1 MIDKKHR
8 NHIKYKRRFEQFVR
22 GNHEVKIK
30 DTAVGAV
37 KEVTSH
43 WSKPGKGNFVSYK
56 EVLNLGL
63 GGMGQQFVM
72 IMTGYLGLSAG
83 NTLLGSTLGLRPMHL
98 QYMAMVQTVL
108 GIFFCILRGKIVDN
122 TRTRYGRFRPYIA
135 LMGFPIVLLT
145 AIFIF
150 LPFETMGYTSRLI
163 ASFAFAITVSMV
175 LPMFTDTYN
184 ELQTVITPN
193 SEERTKV
200 LAINSLIYS
209 FAPTVAYF
217 IIPLLSQLTGG
228 YTDIRTYRYII
239 VPMAVLGVSLN
250 LFTAFGCKER
260 VVTSQSYVQKVGV
273 LEGVKEIYRN
283 KHWWLRTIA
292 GWVGFLEGACG
303 VIFGWVYIYGTQD
316 MTTYALLTT
325 VLGSASGIAMVITP
339 FLMKRLGNRTLLLVH
354 NGLNVLFVTM
364 MTFTFRI
371 PLLFFIFLY
380 LNSLINALSIVYNQ
394 AMHSEVKDYQ
404 QYISGK
410 RMDFMFGVAGL
421 IGTPIG
427 LVTGLV
433 IPYVYECMG
442 LTTNYDILY
451 DPNVRNTM
459 FYILC
464 LLSIVGAIMNLIPFS
479 FYSLSREKHRNII
492 KVLRYR
498 ALFDDYENDC
508 LNAEEIVIAIDGIRE
523 GYEILNAPAPDLK
536 ALKAK
541 VKEAKALPV
550 EKLEA
555 TAQHKEAVRAA
566 RAGVRAGKKLLE
578 QKDAVPILIDELTK
592 FQKPKNIRQVQR
604 AKDLIAIGL
613 TQLSGINASILED
626 AKTLPSATK
635 EEKAVRAFEIKRAK
649 AMLKMAKKIRKNYP
663 NGICE
668 PDPATLNDALNMP
681 YATKEESR
689 ARAKAVK
696 AAEKEIQ
703 LFHATVKPYQDA
715 QKLVRDERVSRTIY
729 PEIEKMYDGA
739 RAELERMEQQA
750 QKETA
755 AAGEGK

>member
-1 MIDKKHR
+1 
-8 NHIKYKRRFEQFVR
+8 
-22 GNHEVKIK
+22 VKIK

-592 FQKPKNIRQVQR
+592 FQKPENIRQVQR

>member
-1 MIDKKHR
+1 M
-8 NHIKYKRRFEQFVR
+8 
-22 GNHEVKIK
+22 KIK

-380 LNSLINALSIVYNQ
+380 LNSLVNALSIVYNQ

-523 GYEILNAPAPDLK
+523 GYEIFNAPAPDLK

-592 FQKPKNIRQVQR
+592 FQKPENIRQVQR

-663 NGICE
+663 KGICE

>member
-1 MIDKKHR
+1 M
-8 NHIKYKRRFEQFVR
+8 N
-22 GNHEVKIK
+22 IK
-30 DTAVGAV
+30 DMAVGVV

-43 WSKPGKGNFVSYK
+43 WSKPGKGKFVSYK

-72 IMTGYLGLSAG
+72 IMTAYLGLSAG

-108 GIFFCILRGKIVDN
+108 GVFFCILRGKIVDN

-150 LPFETMGYTSRLI
+150 LPFETMSYTSKLI
-163 ASFAFAITVSMV
+163 ATFAFAITVSMV
-175 LPMFTDTYN
+175 SPLFTDTYN

-193 SEERTKV
+193 SEERTNV

-260 VVTSQSYVQKVGV
+260 VVTSQNYVQKVGV
-273 LEGVKEIYRN
+273 LEGVKEIYKN
-283 KHWWLRTIA
+283 KHWWLRTVARWI
-292 GWVGFLEGACG
+292 GFLEGACG
-303 VIFGWVYIYGTQD
+303 VIFGWIYIYGTQD
-316 MTTYALLTT
+316 MTTYALLNT

-339 FLMKRLGNRTLLLVH
+339 ALMKRLGNRTLLLVH
-354 NGLNVLFVTM
+354 NSLNVLFVTM

-380 LNSLINALSIVYNQ
+380 LNSLVNALSIVYNQ

-410 RMDFMFGVAGL
+410 RMDFMFGVADL
-421 IGTPIG
+421 IGTPVTM
-427 LVTGLV
+427 VTGMV

-451 DPNVRNTM
+451 DPSVRNTM

-464 LLSIVGAIMNLIPFS
+464 VLSIIGAILNLIPFS

-508 LNAEEIVIAIDGIRE
+508 LNAEEIVLAIDGIRE
-523 GYEILNAPAPDLK
+523 GYEILNAPMPDLK
-536 ALKAK
+536 LMKAK
-541 VKEAKALPV
+541 VKEAKALPAAT
-550 EKLEA
+550 LE
-555 TAQHKEAVRAA
+555 TKAA
-566 RAGVRAGKKLLE
+566 RNKAIRVARKGVQAGKKLIE
-578 QKDAVPILIDELTK
+578 QKGAVSILIDELTK
-592 FQKPKNIRQVQR
+592 FQKPENIRRVQR
-604 AKDLIAIGL
+604 AKDLVAIGL
-613 TQLSGINASILED
+613 THLSGINPSVLDE
-626 AKTLPSATK
+626 AKALPSATK
-635 EEKAVRAFEIKRAK
+635 EEKALKNDEVKRAK

-663 NGICE
+663 DGIRE
-668 PDPATLNDALNMP
+668 PDPETLRKALDMP
-681 YATKEESR
+681 YATREESR

-703 LFHATVKPYQDA
+703 LFHTTLKPYQDA

-729 PEIEKMYDGA
+729 PEIEKMYDNA
-739 RAELERMEQQA
+739 RAEVEQMEQKV
-750 QKETA
+750 QKETV
-755 AAGEGK
+755 AAGREK

>member
-1 MIDKKHR
+1 M
-8 NHIKYKRRFEQFVR
+8 N
-22 GNHEVKIK
+22 IK
-30 DTAVGAV
+30 DMAVGVV

-43 WSKPGKGNFVSYK
+43 WSKPGKGKFVSYK

-72 IMTGYLGLSAG
+72 IMTAYLGLSAG

-108 GIFFCILRGKIVDN
+108 GVFFCILRGKIVDN

-150 LPFETMGYTSRLI
+150 LPFETMSYTSKLI
-163 ASFAFAITVSMV
+163 ATFAFAITVSMV
-175 LPMFTDTYN
+175 SPLFTDTYN

-193 SEERTKV
+193 SEERTNV

-273 LEGVKEIYRN
+273 LEGVKEIYKN
-283 KHWWLRTIA
+283 KHWWLRTVARWI
-292 GWVGFLEGACG
+292 GFLEGACG
-303 VIFGWVYIYGTQD
+303 VIFGWIYIYGTQD
-316 MTTYALLTT
+316 MTTYALLNT

-339 FLMKRLGNRTLLLVH
+339 SLMKRLGNRTLLLVH
-354 NGLNVLFVTM
+354 NSLNVLFVTM

-380 LNSLINALSIVYNQ
+380 LNSLVNALSIVYNQ

-410 RMDFMFGVAGL
+410 RMDFMFGVADL
-421 IGTPIG
+421 IGTPVTM
-427 LVTGLV
+427 VTGMV

-451 DPNVRNTM
+451 DPSVRNTM

-464 LLSIVGAIMNLIPFS
+464 VLSIIGAILNLIPFS

-508 LNAEEIVIAIDGIRE
+508 LNAEEIVLAIDGIRE
-523 GYEILNAPAPDLK
+523 GYEILNAPMPDLK
-536 ALKAK
+536 LMKAK
-541 VKEAKALPV
+541 VKEAKALPAAT
-550 EKLEA
+550 LETKA
-555 TAQHKEAVRAA
+555 ARNKAIRAA
-566 RAGVRAGKKLLE
+566 RKGVQAGKKLIE
-578 QKDAVPILIDELTK
+578 QKGAVSILIDELTK
-592 FQKPKNIRQVQR
+592 FQKPENIRRVQR
-604 AKDLIAIGL
+604 AKDLVAIGL
-613 TQLSGINASILED
+613 THLSGINPSVLDE
-626 AKTLPSATK
+626 AKALPSATK
-635 EEKAVRAFEIKRAK
+635 EEKALKNDEVKRAK

-663 NGICE
+663 DGIRE
-668 PDPATLNDALNMP
+668 PDPETLRKALDMP
-681 YATKEESR
+681 YATREESR

-703 LFHATVKPYQDA
+703 LFHTTLKPYQDA

-729 PEIEKMYDGA
+729 PEIEKMYDNA
-739 RAELERMEQQA
+739 RAEVEQMEQKV

-755 AAGEGK
+755 AAGREK

>member
-1 MIDKKHR
+1 M
-8 NHIKYKRRFEQFVR
+8 N
-22 GNHEVKIK
+22 IK
-30 DTAVGAV
+30 DMAVGVV

-43 WSKPGKGNFVSYK
+43 WSKPGKGKFVSYK

-72 IMTGYLGLSAG
+72 IMTAYLGLSAG

-108 GIFFCILRGKIVDN
+108 GVFFCILRGKIVDN

-150 LPFETMGYTSRLI
+150 LPFETMSYTSKLI
-163 ASFAFAITVSMV
+163 ATFAFAITVSMV
-175 LPMFTDTYN
+175 SPLFTDTYS

-193 SEERTKV
+193 SEERTNV

-273 LEGVKEIYRN
+273 LEGVKEIYKN
-283 KHWWLRTIA
+283 KHWWLRTVARWI
-292 GWVGFLEGACG
+292 GFLEGACG
-303 VIFGWVYIYGTQD
+303 VIFGWIYIYGTQD
-316 MTTYALLTT
+316 MTTYALLNT

-339 FLMKRLGNRTLLLVH
+339 SLMKRLGNRTLLLVH
-354 NGLNVLFVTM
+354 NSLNVLFVTM

-380 LNSLINALSIVYNQ
+380 LNSLVNALSIVYNQ

-410 RMDFMFGVAGL
+410 RMDFMFGVADL
-421 IGTPIG
+421 IGTPVTM
-427 LVTGLV
+427 VTGMV

-451 DPNVRNTM
+451 DPSVRNTM

-464 LLSIVGAIMNLIPFS
+464 VLSIIGAILNLIPFS

-508 LNAEEIVIAIDGIRE
+508 LNAEEIVLAIDGIRE
-523 GYEILNAPAPDLK
+523 GYEIFNAPMPDLK
-536 ALKAK
+536 LMKAK
-541 VKEAKALPV
+541 VKEAKALPAAT
-550 EKLEA
+550 LETKA
-555 TAQHKEAVRAA
+555 ARNKAIRAA
-566 RAGVRAGKKLLE
+566 RKGVQAGKKLIE
-578 QKDAVPILIDELTK
+578 QKGAVSILIDELTK
-592 FQKPKNIRQVQR
+592 FQKPENIRRVQR
-604 AKDLIAIGL
+604 AKDLVAIGL
-613 TQLSGINASILED
+613 THLSGINPSVLDE
-626 AKTLPSATK
+626 AKALPSATK
-635 EEKAVRAFEIKRAK
+635 EEKALKNDEVKRAK

-663 NGICE
+663 DGIRE
-668 PDPATLNDALNMP
+668 PDPETLRKALDMP
-681 YATKEESR
+681 YATREESR

-703 LFHATVKPYQDA
+703 LFHTTLKPYQDA

-729 PEIEKMYDGA
+729 PEIEKMYDNA
-739 RAELERMEQQA
+739 RAEVEQMEQKA

-755 AAGEGK
+755 AAGREK

>member
-1 MIDKKHR
+1 M
-8 NHIKYKRRFEQFVR
+8 
-22 GNHEVKIK
+22 KIK

-592 FQKPKNIRQVQR
+592 FQKPENIRQVQR

-663 NGICE
+663 NGVCE

>member
-1 MIDKKHR
+1 M
-8 NHIKYKRRFEQFVR
+8 N
-22 GNHEVKIK
+22 IK
-30 DTAVGAV
+30 DMAVGAV

-43 WSKPGKGNFVSYK
+43 WSKPGKGKFVSYK

-72 IMTGYLGLSAG
+72 IMTAYLGLSAG

-108 GIFFCILRGKIVDN
+108 GVFFCILRGKIVDN

-150 LPFETMGYTSRLI
+150 LPFETMSYTSKLI
-163 ASFAFAITVSMV
+163 ATFAFAITVSMV
-175 LPMFTDTYN
+175 SPLFTDTYS

-193 SEERTKV
+193 SEERTNV

-273 LEGVKEIYRN
+273 LEGVKEIYKN

-292 GWVGFLEGACG
+292 RWIGFLEGACG
-303 VIFGWVYIYGTQD
+303 VIFGWIYIYGTQD
-316 MTTYALLTT
+316 MTTYALLNT

-339 FLMKRLGNRTLLLVH
+339 ALMKRLGNRTLLLVH
-354 NGLNVLFVTM
+354 NSLNVLFVTM

-380 LNSLINALSIVYNQ
+380 LNSLVNALSIVYNQ

-410 RMDFMFGVAGL
+410 RMDFMFGVADL
-421 IGTPIG
+421 IGTPVTM
-427 LVTGLV
+427 VTGMV

-451 DPNVRNTM
+451 DPSVRNTM

-464 LLSIVGAIMNLIPFS
+464 VLSIIGAILNLIPFS

-508 LNAEEIVIAIDGIRE
+508 LNAEEIVLAIDGIRE
-523 GYEILNAPAPDLK
+523 GYEILNAPMPNLK
-536 ALKAK
+536 ALKAQ
-541 VKEAKALPV
+541 VKEAKALPA
-550 EKLEA
+550 A
-555 TAQHKEAVRAA
+555 TPETKAARNKAVRAA
-566 RAGVRAGKKLLE
+566 RKGVQAGKKLIE
-578 QKDAVPILIDELTK
+578 QKGAVSILIDELTK
-592 FQKPKNIRQVQR
+592 FQKPENIRRVQR
-604 AKDLIAIGL
+604 AKDLVAIGL
-613 TQLSGINASILED
+613 AHLSGINPSVLDE
-626 AKTLPSATK
+626 AKALPSATK
-635 EEKAVRAFEIKRAK
+635 EEKALKNDEVKRAK

-663 NGICE
+663 DGIRE
-668 PDPATLNDALNMP
+668 PDPETLRKALDTP
-681 YATKEESR
+681 YATREESR

-703 LFHATVKPYQDA
+703 LFHTTLKPYQDA

-729 PEIEKMYDGA
+729 PEIEKMYDSA
-739 RAELERMEQQA
+739 RAEVEQMEQKT
-750 QKETA
+750 QKETV

>member
-1 MIDKKHR
+1 M
-8 NHIKYKRRFEQFVR
+8 N
-22 GNHEVKIK
+22 IK
-30 DTAVGAV
+30 DMAVGVV

-43 WSKPGKGNFVSYK
+43 WSKPGKGKFVSYK

-72 IMTGYLGLSAG
+72 IMTAYLGLSAG

-108 GIFFCILRGKIVDN
+108 GVFFCILRGKIVDN

-150 LPFETMGYTSRLI
+150 LPFETMSYTSKLI
-163 ASFAFAITVSMV
+163 ATFAFAITVSMV
-175 LPMFTDTYN
+175 SPLFTDTYN

-193 SEERTKV
+193 SEERTNV

-260 VVTSQSYVQKVGV
+260 VVTSQNYVQKVGV
-273 LEGVKEIYRN
+273 LEGVKEIYKN
-283 KHWWLRTIA
+283 KHWWLRTVA
-292 GWVGFLEGACG
+292 GWIGFLEGACS
-303 VIFGWVYIYGTQD
+303 VIFGWIYIYGTQD
-316 MTTYALLTT
+316 MTTYALLNT

-339 FLMKRLGNRTLLLVH
+339 SLMKRLGNRTLLLVH
-354 NGLNVLFVTM
+354 NSLNVLFVTM

-380 LNSLINALSIVYNQ
+380 LNSLVNALSIVYNQ

-421 IGTPIG
+421 IGTPVTM
-427 LVTGLV
+427 VTGMV

-451 DPNVRNTM
+451 DPSVRNTM

-464 LLSIVGAIMNLIPFS
+464 VLSIIGAILNLIPFS

-508 LNAEEIVIAIDGIRE
+508 LNAEEIVLAIDGIRE
-523 GYEILNAPAPDLK
+523 GYEILNAPMPDLK
-536 ALKAK
+536 LMKAK
-541 VKEAKALPV
+541 VKEAKALPAAT
-550 EKLEA
+550 LETKA
-555 TAQHKEAVRAA
+555 ARNKAIRAA
-566 RAGVRAGKKLLE
+566 RKGVQAGKKLIE
-578 QKDAVPILIDELTK
+578 QKGAVSILIDELTK
-592 FQKPKNIRQVQR
+592 FQKPENIRRVQR
-604 AKDLIAIGL
+604 AKDLVAIGL
-613 TQLSGINASILED
+613 THLSGINPSVLDE
-626 AKTLPSATK
+626 AKALPSATK
-635 EEKAVRAFEIKRAK
+635 EEKTLKNDEVKRAK

-663 NGICE
+663 DGIRE
-668 PDPATLNDALNMP
+668 PDPETLRKALDMP
-681 YATKEESR
+681 YATREESR

-703 LFHATVKPYQDA
+703 LFHTTLKPYQDA

-729 PEIEKMYDGA
+729 PEIEKMYDNA
-739 RAELERMEQQA
+739 RAEVEQMEQKV

-755 AAGEGK
+755 AAGREK

>member
-1 MIDKKHR
+1 
-8 NHIKYKRRFEQFVR
+8 
-22 GNHEVKIK
+22 
-30 DTAVGAV
+30 
-37 KEVTSH
+37 
-43 WSKPGKGNFVSYK
+43 
-56 EVLNLGL
+56 
-63 GGMGQQFVM
+63 
-72 IMTGYLGLSAG
+72 
-83 NTLLGSTLGLRPMHL
+83 
-98 QYMAMVQTVL
+98 
-108 GIFFCILRGKIVDN
+108 
-122 TRTRYGRFRPYIA
+122 
-135 LMGFPIVLLT
+135 MGFPIVLLT

-380 LNSLINALSIVYNQ
+380 LNSLVNALSIVYNQ

-523 GYEILNAPAPDLK
+523 GYEIFNAPAPDLK

-550 EKLEA
+550 EKLDA

-592 FQKPKNIRQVQR
+592 FQKPENIRQVQR

-663 NGICE
+663 KGICE

>member
-1 MIDKKHR
+1 M
-8 NHIKYKRRFEQFVR
+8 N
-22 GNHEVKIK
+22 IK
-30 DTAVGAV
+30 DMAVGVV

-43 WSKPGKGNFVSYK
+43 WSKPGKGKFVSYK

-72 IMTGYLGLSAG
+72 IMTAYLGLSAG

-108 GIFFCILRGKIVDN
+108 GVFFCILRGKIVDN

-150 LPFETMGYTSRLI
+150 LPFETMSYTSKLI
-163 ASFAFAITVSMV
+163 ATFAFAITVSMV
-175 LPMFTDTYN
+175 SPLFTDTYS

-193 SEERTKV
+193 SEERTNV

-273 LEGVKEIYRN
+273 LEGVKEIYKN
-283 KHWWLRTIA
+283 KHWWLRTVARWI
-292 GWVGFLEGACG
+292 GFLEGACG
-303 VIFGWVYIYGTQD
+303 VIFGWIYIYGTQD
-316 MTTYALLTT
+316 MTTYALLNT

-339 FLMKRLGNRTLLLVH
+339 SLMKRLGNRTLLLVH
-354 NGLNVLFVTM
+354 NSLNVLFVTM

-380 LNSLINALSIVYNQ
+380 LNSLVNALSIVYNQ

-410 RMDFMFGVAGL
+410 RMDFMFGVADL
-421 IGTPIG
+421 IGTPVTM
-427 LVTGLV
+427 VTGMV

-451 DPNVRNTM
+451 DPSVRNTM

-464 LLSIVGAIMNLIPFS
+464 VLSIIGAILNLIPFS

-508 LNAEEIVIAIDGIRE
+508 LNAEEIVLAIDGIRE
-523 GYEILNAPAPDLK
+523 GYEIFNAPMPDLK
-536 ALKAK
+536 LMKAK
-541 VKEAKALPV
+541 VKEAKALPAAT
-550 EKLEA
+550 LETKA
-555 TAQHKEAVRAA
+555 ARNKAIRAA
-566 RAGVRAGKKLLE
+566 RKGVQAGKKLIE
-578 QKDAVPILIDELTK
+578 QKGAVSILIDELTK
-592 FQKPKNIRQVQR
+592 FQKPENIRRVQR
-604 AKDLIAIGL
+604 AKDLVAIGL
-613 TQLSGINASILED
+613 THLSGINPSVLDE
-626 AKTLPSATK
+626 AKALPSATK
-635 EEKAVRAFEIKRAK
+635 EEKALKNDEVKRAK

-663 NGICE
+663 DGIRE
-668 PDPATLNDALNMP
+668 PDPETLRKALDMP
-681 YATKEESR
+681 YATREESR

-703 LFHATVKPYQDA
+703 LFHTTLKPYQDA

-729 PEIEKMYDGA
+729 PEIEKMYDNA
-739 RAELERMEQQA
+739 RAEVEQMEQKV

-755 AAGEGK
+755 AAGREK

>member
-1 MIDKKHR
+1 M
-8 NHIKYKRRFEQFVR
+8 
-22 GNHEVKIK
+22 KIK

-163 ASFAFAITVSMV
+163 ASFTFAITVSMV

-464 LLSIVGAIMNLIPFS
+464 LLSIIGAIMNLIPFS

-592 FQKPKNIRQVQR
+592 FQKPENIRQVQR

>member
-1 MIDKKHR
+1 M
-8 NHIKYKRRFEQFVR
+8 N
-22 GNHEVKIK
+22 IK
-30 DTAVGAV
+30 DMAVGVV

-43 WSKPGKGNFVSYK
+43 WSKPGKGKFVSYK

-72 IMTGYLGLSAG
+72 IMTAYLGLSAG

-108 GIFFCILRGKIVDN
+108 GVFFCILRGKIVDN

-150 LPFETMGYTSRLI
+150 LPFETMSYTSKLI
-163 ASFAFAITVSMV
+163 ATFAFAITVSMV
-175 LPMFTDTYN
+175 SPLFTDTYS

-193 SEERTKV
+193 SEERTNV

-273 LEGVKEIYRN
+273 LEGVKEIYKN
-283 KHWWLRTIA
+283 KHWWLRTVARWI
-292 GWVGFLEGACG
+292 GFLEGACG
-303 VIFGWVYIYGTQD
+303 VIFGWIYIYGTQD
-316 MTTYALLTT
+316 MTTYALLNT

-339 FLMKRLGNRTLLLVH
+339 ALMKRLGNRTLLLVH
-354 NGLNVLFVTM
+354 NSLNVLFVTM

-380 LNSLINALSIVYNQ
+380 LNSLVNALSIVYNQ

-410 RMDFMFGVAGL
+410 RMDFMFGVADL
-421 IGTPIG
+421 IGTPVTM
-427 LVTGLV
+427 VTGMV

-451 DPNVRNTM
+451 DPSVRNTM

-464 LLSIVGAIMNLIPFS
+464 VLSIIGAILNLIPFS

-508 LNAEEIVIAIDGIRE
+508 LNAEEIVLAIDGIRE
-523 GYEILNAPAPDLK
+523 GYEILNAPMPDLK
-536 ALKAK
+536 LMKAK
-541 VKEAKALPV
+541 VKEAKALPA
-550 EKLEA
+550 A
-555 TAQHKEAVRAA
+555 TPETKAARNKAIRAA
-566 RAGVRAGKKLLE
+566 RKGVQAGKKLIE
-578 QKDAVPILIDELTK
+578 QKGAVSILIDELTK
-592 FQKPKNIRQVQR
+592 FQKPENIRRVQR
-604 AKDLIAIGL
+604 AKDLVAIGL
-613 TQLSGINASILED
+613 THLSGINPSVLDE
-626 AKTLPSATK
+626 AKALPSATK
-635 EEKAVRAFEIKRAK
+635 EEKALKNDEVKRAK

-663 NGICE
+663 DGIRE
-668 PDPATLNDALNMP
+668 PDPETLRKALDMP
-681 YATKEESR
+681 YATREESR

-703 LFHATVKPYQDA
+703 LFHTTLKPYQDA

-729 PEIEKMYDGA
+729 PEIEKMYDNA
-739 RAELERMEQQA
+739 RAEVEQMEQKV

-755 AAGEGK
+755 AAGREK

>member
-163 ASFAFAITVSMV
+163 ASFTFAITVSMV

-464 LLSIVGAIMNLIPFS
+464 LLSIIGAIMNLIPFS

-592 FQKPKNIRQVQR
+592 FQKPENIRQVQR

>member
-1 MIDKKHR
+1 
-8 NHIKYKRRFEQFVR
+8 
-22 GNHEVKIK
+22 
-30 DTAVGAV
+30 
-37 KEVTSH
+37 
-43 WSKPGKGNFVSYK
+43 
-56 EVLNLGL
+56 
-63 GGMGQQFVM
+63 
-72 IMTGYLGLSAG
+72 
-83 NTLLGSTLGLRPMHL
+83 
-98 QYMAMVQTVL
+98 
-108 GIFFCILRGKIVDN
+108 
-122 TRTRYGRFRPYIA
+122 
-135 LMGFPIVLLT
+135 
-145 AIFIF
+145 
-150 LPFETMGYTSRLI
+150 
-163 ASFAFAITVSMV
+163 
-175 LPMFTDTYN
+175 
-184 ELQTVITPN
+184 
-193 SEERTKV
+193 
-200 LAINSLIYS
+200 
-209 FAPTVAYF
+209 
-217 IIPLLSQLTGG
+217 
-228 YTDIRTYRYII
+228 
-239 VPMAVLGVSLN
+239 
-250 LFTAFGCKER
+250 
-260 VVTSQSYVQKVGV
+260 
-273 LEGVKEIYRN
+273 
-283 KHWWLRTIA
+283 
-292 GWVGFLEGACG
+292 
-303 VIFGWVYIYGTQD
+303 

-464 LLSIVGAIMNLIPFS
+464 LLSIIGAIMNLIPFS

-592 FQKPKNIRQVQR
+592 FQKPENIRQVQR

-715 QKLVRDERVSRTIY
+715 QKLGRDERVSRTIY

>member
-1 MIDKKHR
+1 M
-8 NHIKYKRRFEQFVR
+8 N
-22 GNHEVKIK
+22 IK
-30 DTAVGAV
+30 DMAVGVV

-43 WSKPGKGNFVSYK
+43 WSKPGKGKFVSYK

-72 IMTGYLGLSAG
+72 IMTAYLGLSAG

-108 GIFFCILRGKIVDN
+108 GVFFCILRGKIVDN

-150 LPFETMGYTSRLI
+150 LPFETMSYTSKLI
-163 ASFAFAITVSMV
+163 ATFAFAITVSMV
-175 LPMFTDTYN
+175 SPLFTDTYS

-193 SEERTKV
+193 SEERTNV

-260 VVTSQSYVQKVGV
+260 VVTSQNYVQKVGV
-273 LEGVKEIYRN
+273 LEGVKEIYKN
-283 KHWWLRTIA
+283 KHWWLRTVA
-292 GWVGFLEGACG
+292 GWIGFLEGACS
-303 VIFGWVYIYGTQD
+303 VIFGWIYIYGTQD
-316 MTTYALLTT
+316 MTTYALLNT

-339 FLMKRLGNRTLLLVH
+339 SLMKRLGNRTLLLVH
-354 NGLNVLFVTM
+354 NSLNVLFVTM

-380 LNSLINALSIVYNQ
+380 LNSLVNALSIVYNQ

-410 RMDFMFGVAGL
+410 RMDFMFGVADL
-421 IGTPIG
+421 IGTPVTM
-427 LVTGLV
+427 VTGMV

-451 DPNVRNTM
+451 DPSVRNTM

-464 LLSIVGAIMNLIPFS
+464 VLSIIGAILNLIPFS

-508 LNAEEIVIAIDGIRE
+508 LNAEEIVLAIDGIRE
-523 GYEILNAPAPDLK
+523 GYEILNAPMPDLK
-536 ALKAK
+536 LMKAK
-541 VKEAKALPV
+541 VKEAKALPAAT
-550 EKLEA
+550 LE
-555 TAQHKEAVRAA
+555 TKAA
-566 RAGVRAGKKLLE
+566 RNKAIRGVQAGKKLIE
-578 QKDAVPILIDELTK
+578 QKGAVSILIDELTK
-592 FQKPKNIRQVQR
+592 FQKPENIRRVQR
-604 AKDLIAIGL
+604 AKDLVAIGL
-613 TQLSGINASILED
+613 THLSGINPSVLDE
-626 AKTLPSATK
+626 AKALPSATK
-635 EEKAVRAFEIKRAK
+635 EEKALKNDEVKRAK

-663 NGICE
+663 DGIRE
-668 PDPATLNDALNMP
+668 PDPETLRKALDMP
-681 YATKEESR
+681 YATREESH

-703 LFHATVKPYQDA
+703 LFHTTLKPYQDA

-729 PEIEKMYDGA
+729 PEIEKMYDNA
-739 RAELERMEQQA
+739 RAEVEQIEQKV

-755 AAGEGK
+755 AAGREK

>member
-1 MIDKKHR
+1 M
-8 NHIKYKRRFEQFVR
+8 
-22 GNHEVKIK
+22 KIK

-523 GYEILNAPAPDLK
+523 GYGILNAPAPDLK

-592 FQKPKNIRQVQR
+592 FQKPENIRQVQR

>member
-1 MIDKKHR
+1 M
-8 NHIKYKRRFEQFVR
+8 N
-22 GNHEVKIK
+22 IK
-30 DTAVGAV
+30 DMAVGVV

-43 WSKPGKGNFVSYK
+43 WSKPGKGKFVSYK

-72 IMTGYLGLSAG
+72 IMTAYLGLSAG

-108 GIFFCILRGKIVDN
+108 GVFFCILRGKIVDN

-150 LPFETMGYTSRLI
+150 LPFETMSYTSKLI
-163 ASFAFAITVSMV
+163 ATFAFAITVSMV
-175 LPMFTDTYN
+175 SPLFTDTYS

-193 SEERTKV
+193 SEERTNV

-273 LEGVKEIYRN
+273 LEGVKEIYKN
-283 KHWWLRTIA
+283 KHWWLRTVARWI
-292 GWVGFLEGACG
+292 GFLEGACG
-303 VIFGWVYIYGTQD
+303 VIFGWIYIYGTQD
-316 MTTYALLTT
+316 MTTYALLNT

-339 FLMKRLGNRTLLLVH
+339 ALMKRLGNRTLLLVH
-354 NGLNVLFVTM
+354 NSLNVLFVTM

-380 LNSLINALSIVYNQ
+380 LNSLVNALSIVYNQ

-410 RMDFMFGVAGL
+410 RMDFMFGVADL
-421 IGTPIG
+421 IGTPVTM
-427 LVTGLV
+427 VTGMV

-451 DPNVRNTM
+451 DPSVRNTM

-464 LLSIVGAIMNLIPFS
+464 VLSIIGAILNLIPFS

-498 ALFDDYENDC
+498 ALCDDYENDC
-508 LNAEEIVIAIDGIRE
+508 LNAEEIVLAIDGIRE
-523 GYEILNAPAPDLK
+523 GYEILNAPMPDLK
-536 ALKAK
+536 LMKAK
-541 VKEAKALPV
+541 VKEAKALPA
-550 EKLEA
+550 A
-555 TAQHKEAVRAA
+555 TPETKAARNKAIRAA
-566 RAGVRAGKKLLE
+566 RKGVQAGKKLIE
-578 QKDAVPILIDELTK
+578 QKGAVSILIDELTK
-592 FQKPKNIRQVQR
+592 FQKPENIRRVQR
-604 AKDLIAIGL
+604 AKDLVAIGL
-613 TQLSGINASILED
+613 THLSGINPSVLDE
-626 AKTLPSATK
+626 AKALPSATK
-635 EEKAVRAFEIKRAK
+635 EEKALKNDEVKRAK

-663 NGICE
+663 DGIRE
-668 PDPATLNDALNMP
+668 PDPETLRKALDMP
-681 YATKEESR
+681 YATREESR

-703 LFHATVKPYQDA
+703 LFHTTLKPYQDA

-729 PEIEKMYDGA
+729 PEIEKMYDNA
-739 RAELERMEQQA
+739 RAEVEQMEQKV

-755 AAGEGK
+755 AAGREK

>member
-1 MIDKKHR
+1 M
-8 NHIKYKRRFEQFVR
+8 N
-22 GNHEVKIK
+22 IK
-30 DTAVGAV
+30 DMAVGVV

-43 WSKPGKGNFVSYK
+43 WSKPGKGKFVSYK

-72 IMTGYLGLSAG
+72 IMTAYLGLSAG

-108 GIFFCILRGKIVDN
+108 GVFFCILRGKIVDN

-150 LPFETMGYTSRLI
+150 LPFETMSYTSKLI
-163 ASFAFAITVSMV
+163 ATFAFAITVSMV
-175 LPMFTDTYN
+175 SPLFTDTYS

-193 SEERTKV
+193 SEERTNV

-260 VVTSQSYVQKVGV
+260 VVTSQNYMQKVGV
-273 LEGVKEIYRN
+273 LEGVKEIYKN
-283 KHWWLRTIA
+283 KHWWLRTVA
-292 GWVGFLEGACG
+292 GWIGFLEGACS
-303 VIFGWVYIYGTQD
+303 VIFGWIYIYGTQD
-316 MTTYALLTT
+316 MTTYALLNT

-339 FLMKRLGNRTLLLVH
+339 ALMKRLGNRTLLLVH
-354 NGLNVLFVTM
+354 NSLNVLFVTM

-380 LNSLINALSIVYNQ
+380 LNSLVNALSIVYNQ

-410 RMDFMFGVAGL
+410 RMDFMFGVADL
-421 IGTPIG
+421 IGTPVTM
-427 LVTGLV
+427 VTGMV

-451 DPNVRNTM
+451 DPSVRNTM

-464 LLSIVGAIMNLIPFS
+464 VLSIIGAILNLIPFS

-508 LNAEEIVIAIDGIRE
+508 LNAEEIVLAIDGIRE
-523 GYEILNAPAPDLK
+523 GYEILNAPMPNLK
-536 ALKAK
+536 ALKAQ
-541 VKEAKALPV
+541 VKEAKALPAAT
-550 EKLEA
+550 LETKA
-555 TAQHKEAVRAA
+555 ARNKAIRAA
-566 RAGVRAGKKLLE
+566 RKGVQAGKKLIE
-578 QKDAVPILIDELTK
+578 QKGAVSILIDELTK
-592 FQKPKNIRQVQR
+592 FQKPENIRLVQR
-604 AKDLIAIGL
+604 AKDLVAIGL
-613 TQLSGINASILED
+613 THLSGINPSVLDE
-626 AKTLPSATK
+626 AKALPSATK
-635 EEKAVRAFEIKRAK
+635 EEKALKNDEVKRAK

-663 NGICE
+663 DGIRE
-668 PDPATLNDALNMP
+668 PDPETLRKALDMP
-681 YATKEESR
+681 YATREESR

-703 LFHATVKPYQDA
+703 LFHTTLKPYQDA

-729 PEIEKMYDGA
+729 PEIEKMYDNA
-739 RAELERMEQQA
+739 RAEVEQMEQKA

-755 AAGEGK
+755 AAGREK

>member
-1 MIDKKHR
+1 M
-8 NHIKYKRRFEQFVR
+8 
-22 GNHEVKIK
+22 KIK

-380 LNSLINALSIVYNQ
+380 LNSLVNALSIVYNQ

-523 GYEILNAPAPDLK
+523 GYEIFNAPAPDLK

-592 FQKPKNIRQVQR
+592 FQKPENIRQVQR